1 MGKPLMSRGACLC
14 SKVRCI
20 LELSTFNFNIIPG
33 LQGLVGAM
41 VDPMWNEC
49 DKLLVRFGGQS

>member
-1 MGKPLMSRGACLC
+1 MSRGACLC